1 VNDDWRLQIDL
12 GEPGHAGP
20 LAENLEAHE
29 PEHGLSDAFHDRVV
43 VSRDGDRVFLYAGSR
58 KQAEAAR
65 KLVLGLAE
73 RHGWNLDT
81 DLKRW
86 HPTAEE
92 WEDPDKA
99 LPDDDA
105 ARLAEHE
112 ELIAAERR
120 QTEERGHPELEVRI
134 GLPTHHDA
142 HRFAEQLRSEG
153 LPVVHRWRYVLLG
166 AADEDQAKLELSL
179 HRTFAHAGRR
189 TSFVVA
195 KCPLP
200 RGPVPR
206 NPPGPTFPFLR
217 VTAHYAEQGDM
228 ESTKSPVL
236 RRAC

>member
-12 GEPGHAGP
+12 REPGHAVP
-20 LAENLEAHE
+20 LAKNLEAHE

-58 KQAEAAR
+58 EQVEAAR
-65 KLVLGLAE
+65 KLVLNLAE
-73 RHGWNLDT
+73 RHGWNLSA

-92 WEDPDKA
+92 WEEPDKP

-105 ARLAEHE
+105 AKLAEHE

-120 QTEERGHPELEVRI
+120 KTEERGHPELEVRI
-134 GLPTHHDA
+134 DLPSHHDA

-166 AADEDQAKLELSL
+166 AADEDQAKALAE
-179 HRTFAHAGRR
+179 RIRAEAPAGSKVCVEG
-189 TSFVVA
+189 TWQA
-195 KCPLP
+195 
-200 RGPVPR
+200 
-206 NPPGPTFPFLR
+206 
-217 VTAHYAEQGDM
+217 AYAERAP
-228 ESTKSPVL
+228 SPFAVL
-236 RRAC
+236 GGLGG